1 MSKEYKNIS
10 TQTNPNY
17 NHQLEIQY
25 LDLNDVERYV
35 VDNYRK
41 FEIGMAL
48 DLIHI
53 DDYYSTTIAK
63 KLRSICDCQRIR
75 IKKYSKMIEDYTDLF
90 IPTDITQDRVRVYKL
105 KSRDEIP
112 YLYAII
118 DYKAYDGA

>member
-25 LDLNDVERYV
+25 LDLNDIERYV

-53 DDYYSTTIAK
+53 DRYYSTIIAK

-75 IKKYSKMIEDYTDLF
+75 KKKYSKMIEDHTDLF
-90 IPTDITQDRVRVYKL
+90 VPTSITQYQVRVYTL
-105 KSRDEIP
+105 KSKDELP
-112 YLYAII
+112 DLYAII
-118 DYKAYDGA
+118 EYKANNNA